1 MVKWTRIEES
11 VTEVDGSARLLDLLQ
26 IMRGFPP
33 LQIFLLGLAF
43 GMLAVPLYQLTG
55 QTQSMPGN
63 ATEAEAAPAGG
74 SSQPDKVEALIRLR
88 YAHQPKSVS
97 LKQGD
102 RELLKD
108 ADLAA
113 SPLEISTDLMISK
126 DGNELT
132 LQATWPEGTPDTAL
146 TLEIEPDGLE
156 VRKET
161 LWSADAALDE
171 ILTLTW

>member
-1 MVKWTRIEES
+1 M
-11 VTEVDGSARLLDLLQ
+11 TEVDGSARLLYLLQ

-43 GMLAVPLYQLTG
+43 GLLAVPLYQLTG
-55 QTQSMPGN
+55 QSQSMSGD
-63 ATEAEAAPAGG
+63 ATTDEAAPAG
-74 SSQPDKVEALIRLR
+74 SNSKPDKVETLIRLR

-102 RELLKD
+102 RELLKV

-113 SPLEISTDLMISK
+113 SPLEISADLMVSK

-132 LQATWPEGTPDTAL
+132 LQATWPMGTPDTAL
-146 TLEIEPDGLE
+146 TLEIEPDGLDA
-156 VRKET
+156 RTET
-161 LWSADAALDE
+161 RWSADAALDE